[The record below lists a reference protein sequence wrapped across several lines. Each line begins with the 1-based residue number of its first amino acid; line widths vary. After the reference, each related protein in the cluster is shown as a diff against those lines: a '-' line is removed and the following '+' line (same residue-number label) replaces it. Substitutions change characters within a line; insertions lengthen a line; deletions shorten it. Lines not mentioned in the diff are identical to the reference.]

1 MTPVEL
7 KLGTRGSALALTQSQ
22 WVADQLG
29 ERSGGAV
36 KVSLEVIRTRGD
48 AIQDKPLPEI
58 GGKGLFTQE
67 LEDALRAGTIHLAV
81 HSLKDLPT
89 EGPADLTLG
98 AYPAREDPRD
108 ALIGGPLVS
117 LAQGARVGTGS
128 SRRAAQL
135 LAARPDLRV
144 EGIRGNVD
152 TRLRKQREGVVDAV
166 MLAMAGLRRLGFD
179 VNPEPLDPTICT
191 PAPGQGILG
200 VQCRADAVDVLG
212 WLKLLDDADARVEAE
227 AERAFLAALGGGCSV
242 PAGAL
247 ARRAGDVV
255 RLQVMLADG
264 AGVVRRW
271 SGEAAVGDAAAL
283 GREAAAAIKG

>member
-22 WVADQLG
+22 WVADQIHR
-29 ERSGGAV
+29 RSGGV
-36 KVSLEVIRTRGD
+36 VTVSLQIIRTRGD
-48 AIQDKPLPEI
+48 QIQDKPLPEI

-67 LEDALRAGTIHLAV
+67 LEDALRAGAIHLAV

-108 ALIGGPLVS
+108 ALIGGPLMR
-117 LAQGARVGTGS
+117 LPPGARVGTGS
-128 SRRAAQL
+128 ARRAAQL

-166 MLAMAGLRRLGFD
+166 MLAPGPVDLHPGAGARHLGCAVPRRRGRRAHL
-179 VNPEPLDPTICT
+179 
-191 PAPGQGILG
+191 APGHRR
-200 VQCRADAVDVLG
+200 C
-212 WLKLLDDADARVEAE
+212 AR
-227 AERAFLAALGGGCSV
+227 
-242 PAGAL
+242 P
-247 ARRAGDVV
+247 
-255 RLQVMLADG
+255 
-264 AGVVRRW
+264 
-271 SGEAAVGDAAAL
+271 
-283 GREAAAAIKG
+283 GRG

>member
-1 MTPVEL
+1 MPLEL
-7 KLGTRGSALALTQSQ
+7 ILGTRGSALALTQSQ
-22 WVADQLG
+22 WVADQLTA
-29 ERSGGAV
+29 RSGGAV
-36 KVSLEVIRTRGD
+36 RVTLQIIRTRGD
-48 AIQDKPLPEI
+48 QIQDKPLPEI

-108 ALIGGPLVS
+108 ALIGGPLAA
-117 LAQGARVGTGS
+117 LPQGARIGTGS
-128 SRRAAQL
+128 ARRAAQL
-135 LAARPDLRV
+135 LAARPDLRI

-179 VNPEPLDPTICT
+179 VSPEPLDPTICT

-247 ARRAGDVV
+247 ARRDGDGV
-255 RLQVMLADG
+255 RLLVMLADG

-271 SGEAAVGDAAAL
+271 SGEAPAAEAGRL
-283 GREAAAAIKG
+283 GREAAAALRG